1 MSEKI
6 KFLLFYLNLMKF
18 DFCVVILAL
27 AGMMQGIAV
36 TQLMEDKMCL
46 NHLKLDEQF
55 CSNFTSFPDSDG
67 TQAILQAT
75 NTFKN
80 WQFLIG
86 SIPSL
91 VMSVFVGYW
100 LGNYPK
106 YFKPF
111 IILAFCGAILQTSL
125 TLVNLFVFTAPW
137 WALLFSGVPSSLS
150 GGIFLVFSAV
160 YTSISWGTPP
170 HLVIVRFSV
179 IELFVKIAMLGS
191 SFLGGHILAQDPWI
205 SGQRKNFA
213 GVFIVGLS
221 LHLFGLIYTILMKP
235 AFVYEKNVEKEK
247 ASFIQVIT
255 DVFRISRAKECAL
268 LFLKKRPDSGRLRL
282 ILLVTSGAICNAALG
297 SEDGIAYQFAQRVY
311 GLTEEAYTSML
322 TLVYIPPT
330 IATVIGPSIL
340 KFLGLSDSSIAIF
353 GCLSLAAF
361 FAIRGIFLTIRGYI
375 AGYVIGS
382 CGRISSVAIRSLIV
396 STVDSAESAQI
407 FTLSTALETFIG
419 LGGTFLYTSIF
430 SLTIAHQP
438 GAVFLL
444 VATIILYPL
453 LVSCWIRFGQR
464 KGDKEIDEKAN
475 VEVAMHKGDKLDDK
489 AKVEVAMQNEEQ
501 KL

>member
-1 MSEKI
+1 
-6 KFLLFYLNLMKF
+6 MKF
-18 DFCVVILAL
+18 DFCVLMIAL
-27 AGMMQGIAV
+27 ASMIQVIAV

-55 CSNFTSFPDSDG
+55 CSNFTSFPNSNE
-67 TQAILQAT
+67 TQTILQAA
-75 NTFKN
+75 NKFKN
-80 WQFLIG
+80 WQFLVS

-91 VMSVFVGYW
+91 FMSVFVGYW

-111 IILAFCGAILQTSL
+111 IISVFCGAIIETSL
-125 TLVNLFVFTAPW
+125 MLVNSFVFTAPW
-137 WALLFSGVPSSLS
+137 WAILLAYVPYALS
-150 GGIFLVFSAV
+150 GGIFLVYSAV
-160 YTSISWGTPP
+160 YTSISWGTPK

-179 IELFVKIAMLGS
+179 IELFAKTARLGA

-205 SGQRKNFA
+205 SGQRKNYA

-221 LHLFGLIYTILMKP
+221 MQLIGLIYTVLMKP
-235 AFVYEKNVEKEK
+235 SFVYEKNIEKEK

-268 LFLKKRPDSGRLRL
+268 LFLKKRPNSGRLRL
-282 ILLVTSGAICNAALG
+282 ILLLTSGAICNAAIG

-322 TLVYIPPT
+322 TLVYVPPT
-330 IATVIGPSIL
+330 IATFIGPSIL

-353 GCLSLAAF
+353 GCLSLVAF

-396 STVDSAESAQI
+396 STVDSVESAQI
-407 FTLSTALETFIG
+407 LTLSTALEIFTG

-464 KGDKEIDEKAN
+464 KSDKLDDKAN
-475 VEVAMHKGDKLDDK
+475 VEVAMH
-489 AKVEVAMQNEEQ
+489 NEEQ